1 MINMYVTKEKKFDI
15 FIVIAIIALIFAFF
29 NLVKVETCYTEPC
42 KVYARYGD
50 TTTVE
55 TQDGELFD
63 FEDTEQKFDAGD
75 RITVTFDDN
84 KTPDSIYDDKIID
97 VKP

>member
-1 MINMYVTKEKKFDI
+1 MYVIKEKKFDI
-15 FIVIAIIALIFAFF
+15 FIAITIIALVISFI
-29 NLVKVETCYTEPC
+29 NLVHVETCYTEPC
-42 KVYARYGD
+42 KVHARYGD
-50 TTTVE
+50 ITTIE

-84 KTPDSIYDDKIID
+84 KTPDNIYDDKIID

>member
-1 MINMYVTKEKKFDI
+1 MINMYVIKEKKFDV
-15 FIVIAIIALIFAFF
+15 FIAIAIIALVISFI
-29 NLVKVETCYTEPC
+29 NLVHVETCYTEPC
-42 KVYARYGD
+42 KVYAQYGD
-50 TTTVE
+50 VTTVE

-63 FEDTEQKFDAGD
+63 FEDAEQRFDAGD

-84 KTPDSIYDDKIID
+84 KTPDNIYDDKIID